1 MMVFTLA
8 VSIVL
13 ILFGHKRKSS
23 HNLKLRIS
31 IWSAYMTADSLVIVA
46 IGIRSSALR
55 EVYERNDGHL
65 NDNDKLLAF
74 WAPMLLLLLGGPDTI
89 TSYSL
94 EDNELWLRHCLRLAA
109 QTSATA
115 YIIFMAWT
123 RSYLS
128 YLKSVIALV
137 GIVKYGE
144 RVCALWMAS
153 NEKLKQS
160 ILANDKLKQS
170 MLALPEPSPNYPR
183 FPEYALQK
191 AEGYIIAVNKLIE
204 IEEPE
209 GISSAMIDREHIV
222 KAYDLLRM
230 FRCLFVEWT
239 LSYGERNI
247 SRSIFK
253 DIQSEDAFRIVE
265 IEVGFLYDLLHTKA
279 MVLYTKWGLLLRSF
293 TFSSTLLVLV
303 LFSLAKKSHL
313 SRSDLSDTY
322 LLLAF
327 IVFSEAYSIFKLV
340 CSDWSNVWLCKGN
353 KCCALRGGLVGA
365 LNFMRSIGG
374 PRWSHSIAQFSLL
387 SFCTK
392 ERPLVYQNVLES
404 LRINEKLEKY
414 HYTLHEDVS
423 NDFRDCIFGHI
434 KKELINMEEHLT
446 PVPMDIHKS
455 LTKLLKI
462 YGLTQATWTVKGEFN
477 QVVLTWHIVTEIL
490 YYSQSEQFKLRYSQ
504 ESKLLPRYMVYL
516 LVMYPSML
524 PCVIREIRLGDT
536 SDDALK
542 VLR

>member
-1 MMVFTLA
+1 MVVFTLA

-13 ILFGHKRKSS
+13 ILFGHRRKSS

-55 EVYERNDGHL
+55 E
-65 NDNDKLLAF
+65 
-74 WAPMLLLLLGGPDTI
+74 
-89 TSYSL
+89 
-94 EDNELWLRHCLRLAA
+94 
-109 QTSATA
+109 
-115 YIIFMAWT
+115 
-123 RSYLS
+123 
-128 YLKSVIALV
+128 
-137 GIVKYGE
+137 
-144 RVCALWMAS
+144 
-153 NEKLKQS
+153 
-160 ILANDKLKQS
+160 
-170 MLALPEPSPNYPR
+170 ALPSPSGSNISHGIYHLHGLDKVLSLIPQVSDSIGGDR
-183 FPEYALQK
+183 QK

-204 IEEPE
+204 IKEPE

-230 FRCLFVEWT
+230 FR
-239 LSYGERNI
+239 
-247 SRSIFK
+247 
-253 DIQSEDAFRIVE
+253 IVE
-265 IEVGFLYDLLHTKA
+265 IEVGFLYDLLHEGHGALHQVGTPPP
-279 MVLYTKWGLLLRSF
+279 LLHFLIHSIGAGA
-293 TFSSTLLVLV
+293 LLFGQEVT
-303 LFSLAKKSHL
+303 L
-313 SRSDLSDTY
+313 SRSDLSDTCC
-322 LLLAF
+322 LLSLSSLRP
-327 IVFSEAYSIFKLV
+327 IRFSSWF

-490 YYSQSEQFKLRYSQ
+490 YYSHSEQFKLRYSQ

-542 VLR
+542 VLRGSLITRYSRALSHASFQNAARREN